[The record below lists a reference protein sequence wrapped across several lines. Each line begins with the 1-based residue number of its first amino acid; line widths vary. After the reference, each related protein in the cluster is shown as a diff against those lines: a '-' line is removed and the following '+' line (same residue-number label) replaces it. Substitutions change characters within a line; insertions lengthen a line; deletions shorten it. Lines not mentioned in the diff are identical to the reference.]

1 MSNAADIAIYDT
13 TLRDGAQREGMALS
27 CADKLRIA
35 QQLDALGIAFI
46 EGGWPASNPKD
57 AELFR
62 RARDVPWRS
71 ATLAAFGATRRAGV
85 PAGEDSGLTA
95 LLDAGAPVCT
105 LFGKTSLRHVRDV
118 LRTSP
123 DENLAMIEDSVHW
136 LVARGRRVIY
146 DAEHFFDGARD
157 DEAYAHATLRA
168 AARGGA
174 ETIVLCDTNGGT
186 LPWEIAQRV
195 HAAALAVPA
204 PIGIHAHDDTGCA
217 VAATL
222 AAVRAGAVHVQ
233 GTLNGY
239 GERCGNANLTTIIP
253 ALELKLGA
261 RCVRPG
267 ALLELGRVA
276 RLVAETANLGFDEHT
291 PYVGRS
297 AFAHKGG
304 VHVAAQRRS
313 PGAYEHIDPAL
324 VGNRTRVVVSE
335 LAGRANVR
343 AIADAHALG
352 ASDDAHARVLARIK
366 EREADGFAFEAAEA
380 SVALMVRRAA
390 PGYAP
395 PFELLDYHVM
405 TGKRAGG
412 EPYADATVK
421 VRIGEELVHTAA
433 EGNGPVS
440 ALDRALCKA
449 LARFAIDVELLDYK
463 VRIVDG
469 RAGTAAITRVLVDV
483 GDGVERWSTVGAAPS
498 IVEASLCALVDAIEH
513 GIALARTRE
522 QQRRTDEGH
531 DRLAAR

>member
-1 MSNAADIAIYDT
+1 V
-13 TLRDGAQREGMALS
+13 
-27 CADKLRIA
+27 
-35 QQLDALGIAFI
+35 
-46 EGGWPASNPKD
+46 AS
-57 AELFR
+57 
-62 RARDVPWRS
+62 
-71 ATLAAFGATRRAGV
+71 
-85 PAGEDSGLTA
+85 
-95 LLDAGAPVCT
+95 
-105 LFGKTSLRHVRDV
+105 
-118 LRTSP
+118 
-123 DENLAMIEDSVHW
+123 
-136 LVARGRRVIY
+136 
-146 DAEHFFDGARD
+146 
-157 DEAYAHATLRA
+157 
-168 AARGGA
+168 
-174 ETIVLCDTNGGT
+174 
-186 LPWEIAQRV
+186 
-195 HAAALAVPA
+195 
-204 PIGIHAHDDTGCA
+204 
-217 VAATL
+217 
-222 AAVRAGAVHVQ
+222 
-233 GTLNGY
+233 
-239 GERCGNANLTTIIP
+239 
-253 ALELKLGA
+253 
-261 RCVRPG
+261 
-267 ALLELGRVA
+267 
-276 RLVAETANLGFDEHT
+276 TANLGFDEHA
-291 PYVGRS
+291 PYVGHS

-313 PGAYEHIDPAL
+313 PGAYEHVDPAL

-343 AIADAHALG
+343 AIADAHALA

-440 ALDRALCKA
+440 ALDRALLKA
-449 LARFAIDVELLDYK
+449 LVGRFPEVTDVELLDYK